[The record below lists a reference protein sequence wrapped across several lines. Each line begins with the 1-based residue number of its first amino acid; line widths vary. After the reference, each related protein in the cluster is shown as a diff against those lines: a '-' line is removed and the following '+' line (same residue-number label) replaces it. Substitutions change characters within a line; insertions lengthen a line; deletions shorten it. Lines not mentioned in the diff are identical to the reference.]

1 MLATAYKPAVSAAD
15 DMNKSF
21 DLEHD
26 EDDDS
31 DRRSIGSSKVGLAWN
46 NLSCRMS
53 NASEIY
59 K

>member
-46 NLSCRMS
+46 NLSWRMS
-53 NASEIY
+53 IAS
-59 K
+59 